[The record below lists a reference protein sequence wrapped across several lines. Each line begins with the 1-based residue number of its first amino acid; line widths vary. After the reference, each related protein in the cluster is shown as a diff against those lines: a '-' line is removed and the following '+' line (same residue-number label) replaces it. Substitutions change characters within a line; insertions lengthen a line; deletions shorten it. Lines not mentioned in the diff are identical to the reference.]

1 MAIQIQLRRDTA
13 ANWTAENPVLAEGEP
28 GVETDTLHIKVGDGV
43 TAWVSLAYLVDAAN
57 PFDQDLNTTDPV
69 AFTGLTSNGLTYPS
83 ADGTAGQS
91 IVTDGAGTLSFAAGA
106 NPFDQDLNTTDA
118 VAFTGLTNNGLIYPA
133 ADGAANEVIVTDGA
147 GTLSFAAA
155 ANPFDQDLNT
165 TDAVIFD
172 KVTLTGPLIER
183 QVAATF
189 ASGTLTLD
197 CDDANIF
204 THDLTANIT
213 TLTINNIPLSGSA
226 IGLTIVFTM
235 DGTAR
240 TVAWPASF
248 YWPGGT
254 APTLTSTVDKKD
266 VFVCMTYDAGTTW
279 LAFIA
284 GQNL

>member
-13 ANWTAENPVLAEGEP
+13 ANWTAQNPVLAEGEP
-28 GVETDTLHIKVGDGV
+28 GVETDTLYMKVGNGT

-57 PFDQDLNTTDPV
+57 PFDQDLNTSDAV
-69 AFTGLTSNGLTYPS
+69 SFTGLTSNGLTYPS

-118 VAFTGLTNNGLIYPA
+118 V
-133 ADGAANEVIVTDGA
+133 
-147 GTLSFAAA
+147 
-155 ANPFDQDLNT
+155 
-165 TDAVIFD
+165 IFD

-189 ASGTLTLD
+189 ASGTLTLN

-213 TLTINNIPLSGSA
+213 TLTIDNIPLSGSA
-226 IGLTIVFTM
+226 IGLTLVFTM

-248 YWPGGT
+248 YWPSGT

-279 LAFIA
+279 MAFVA